1 MLISKLSLYT
11 EHGKRSEEI
20 YQGSLIICL
29 NYAWTWHL
37 RNLSV
42 EYDCFSYVGGAHDFL
57 WLLSSTSLLSPT
69 TSFIFVRTIL
79 LSFIQHRPHSATTDI
94 PLSNSQGILSVG
106 IHDWRYSEV
115 TSTSS
120 IYIKSHP
127 TQSSPGHHCSMKRKR
142 GTIHHP
148 GLLSCRRWKPESP
161 GSAILQSGSWMVG
174 KQHVE
179 TSSRRH

>member
-1 MLISKLSLYT
+1 MHTLA
-11 EHGKRSEEI
+11 EHMTSSG
-20 YQGSLIICL
+20 
-29 NYAWTWHL
+29 
-37 RNLSV
+37 
-42 EYDCFSYVGGAHDFL
+42 FSRRLHF
-57 WLLSSTSLLSPT
+57 SLLQPLPSPFEP
-69 TSFIFVRTIL
+69 SYYL
-79 LSFIQHRPHSATTDI
+79 FIQYRPHSATTDI

-174 KQHVE
+174 KKHVE